1 MIYPWLTDILED
13 LVDRHRRDRLPHAL
27 LFVGQSGLGKLHLA
41 VTLSQQL
48 LCKNANGCGECKFC
62 HLLAAGSH
70 PDYKLIQPEEDSRQI
85 KIEQIRQLND
95 WVNQTAQ
102 MGGSKIAIL
111 NPAHAM
117 NRSSAN
123 ALLKA
128 MEEPPQNT
136 HLFLVSDDPANL
148 LPTVRSRCQ
157 RVNVPTPDQQ
167 LAIEWLQSQG
177 EREGADADKRQMVRD
192 WALLLRLG
200 NGSPLHAI
208 DKYDEAFLARRA
220 DISGAWCDLL
230 TGRAEVVGLV
240 DKLAKVDPIEV
251 IELGITL
258 FADVARHNLR
268 AGDRAIQNSDLNA
281 QIAEIAS
288 HIGSQHALAAVN
300 RLQAG
305 YRLLR
310 GSQNPNKTLLLEHL
324 MIDCLNAD
332 TQSFSL

>member
-1 MIYPWLTDILED
+1 MIYPWLADTLKD
-13 LVDRHRRDRLPHAL
+13 LVDRHRRNRLPHAL

-41 VTLSQQL
+41 ETLTHRL
-48 LCKNANGCGECKFC
+48 LCKEASACGECKFC

-95 WVNQTAQ
+95 WVNKTAQ
-102 MGGSKIAIL
+102 MGGNKIAIL

-117 NRSSAN
+117 NRNSAN

-128 MEEPPQNT
+128 MEEPPENT
-136 HLFLVSDDPANL
+136 HIFLVSDDPANL

-157 RVNVPTPDQQ
+157 RVNVPAPNQQ
-167 LAIEWLQSQG
+167 LAIEWLQNQG
-177 EREGADADKRQMVRD
+177 KSEGKDKGQSDTD

-208 DKYDEAFLARRA
+208 DKFDEAFLARRQ
-220 DISGAWCDLL
+220 DISAAWCDLM

-240 DKLAKVDPIEV
+240 DKLGKLDPIEV

-258 FADVARHNLR
+258 FADVARHNLA
-268 AGDRAIQNSDLNA
+268 AGDNAIHNSDLTA
-281 QIAEIAS
+281 QITEIAS
-288 HIGSQHALAAVN
+288 HIDSQHALAAVN
-300 RLQAG
+300 RLQAD

-324 MIDCLNAD
+324 MIDCQNMDA
-332 TQSFSL
+332 QSLSL

>member
-1 MIYPWLTDILED
+1 VIYPWLAAILEE

-41 VTLSQQL
+41 ETLSKQIF
-48 LCKNANGCGECKFC
+48 CKESTGCGECKFC

-102 MGGSKIAIL
+102 MGAHKIAIIT
-111 NPAHAM
+111 PAHAM
-117 NRSSAN
+117 NRNSAN

-148 LPTVRSRCQ
+148 LPTIRSRCQ
-157 RVNVPTPDQQ
+157 QVKVPAPNAQ

-177 EREGADADKRQMVRD
+177 DAAEKGKEQGAMD
-192 WALLLRLG
+192 WGLLLRLS

-208 DKYDEAFLARRA
+208 GKFDEAFLSRRQQ
-220 DISGAWCDLL
+220 ISAAWCDLL
-230 TGRAEVVGLV
+230 TGRADVVGLV
-240 DKLAKVDPIEV
+240 DKLGKLDPLEV
-251 IELGITL
+251 IELGMTL
-258 FADVARHNLR
+258 FADVARHNLST
-268 AGDRAIQNSDLNA
+268 GDNTIQNSDLSA
-281 QIAEIAS
+281 QIAEIS
-288 HIGSQHALAAVN
+288 VHVDSQQALAAVN
-300 RLQAG
+300 RLQTD

-324 MIDCLNAD
+324 MIDCQNMD

>member
-1 MIYPWLTDILED
+1 MIYPWLADTLAD
-13 LVDRHRRDRLPHAL
+13 LVDRNRRDRLPHAL

-41 VTLSQQL
+41 ETLMQQL
-48 LCKNANGCGECKFC
+48 MCEASNGCGVCKFC

-102 MGGSKIAIL
+102 MGAHKIAIL

-117 NRSSAN
+117 NRNSAN

-136 HLFLVSDDPANL
+136 HLFLVSDDPAIL

-157 RVNVPTPDQQ
+157 QVKVPTPDRQ
-167 LAIEWLQSQG
+167 LAVDWLQGQG
-177 EREGADADKRQMVRD
+177 KGDID
-192 WALLLRLG
+192 WELLLRLG

-208 DKYDEAFLARRA
+208 NKFDDAFLARRQE
-220 DISGAWCDLL
+220 ISAVWCDLL
-230 TGRAEVVGLV
+230 TERAEVVGLV
-240 DKLAKVDPIEV
+240 DKLGKLDPIEV
-251 IELGITL
+251 IELGMTL
-258 FADVARHNLR
+258 FADVARHHLA
-268 AGDRAIQNSDLNA
+268 AGEDAMHNSDLRT
-281 QIAEIAS
+281 QITEIAG
-288 HIGSQHALAAVN
+288 HIQSQQALALVS
-300 RLQAG
+300 RLQTD
-305 YRLLR
+305 YRLLK

-324 MIDCLNAD
+324 MIDCQNME